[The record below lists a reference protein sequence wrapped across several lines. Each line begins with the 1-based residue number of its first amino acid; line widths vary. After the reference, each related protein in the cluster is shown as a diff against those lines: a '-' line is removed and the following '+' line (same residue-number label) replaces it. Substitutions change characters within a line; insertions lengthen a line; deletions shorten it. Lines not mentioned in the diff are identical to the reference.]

1 MYCVKAITK
10 SKVKVY
16 LAHMKI
22 TKEIKVAVLVILSI
36 VLFYWGFAFL
46 KGKNLFDSRTKLY
59 AIYDN
64 VAGLVEAAPV
74 TINGLIIGKVNTI
87 EMLPDGKMKVELVI
101 TNEQINIA
109 KSSIA
114 QIMDSGLIGGREI
127 AIINNFSD
135 TNYVQSGDKLKTS
148 NKLGLT
154 DELANQIGPVK
165 DKVEVLLENA
175 NKLIENLNA
184 TLDASTQQKL
194 KASIASLE
202 LTMSEFSKISKNAN
216 EILSENKS
224 KLNTTLSNFEK
235 SSGNLNS
242 MTTSLEKANLAATVK
257 KLEATLTNV
266 NGIMA
271 NLEQGKGSMGKLLND
286 DVMYTNLT
294 KTSKELELLLQD
306 LRLNPTRY
314 VNVSVF
320 GKKNKPYVAPV
331 TEQNI
336 EQPKN

>member
-1 MYCVKAITK
+1 
-10 SKVKVY
+10 
-16 LAHMKI
+16 MKI
-22 TKEIKVAVLVILSI
+22 TKEIKVAVLVIISI

-46 KGKNLFDSRTKLY
+46 KGKNLFDTSTKLY
-59 AIYDN
+59 AVYDN

-101 TNEQINIA
+101 TNEQIQIA
-109 KSSIA
+109 KSSVA

-135 TNYVQSGDKLKTS
+135 TNYTQSGDTLKTS
-148 NKLGLT
+148 NKLALT
-154 DELANQIGPVK
+154 AELANQIGPVK

-202 LTMSEFSKISKNAN
+202 LTMTEFSKISKNAN

-235 SSGNLNS
+235 TSGNLNT
-242 MTTSLEKANLAATVK
+242 MTTSLEKANLGATVK

-286 DVMYTNLT
+286 DAIYANLT

-320 GKKNKPYVAPV
+320 GKKNKPYVAPAI
-331 TEQNI
+331 EQNI

>member
-1 MYCVKAITK
+1 MTYCLFIKALVKRYVA
-10 SKVKVY
+10 
-16 LAHMKI
+16 LMKI

-46 KGKNLFDSRTKLY
+46 KGKNLFDTSTKLY
-59 AIYDN
+59 AVYDN

-74 TINGLIIGKVNTI
+74 TLNGLIIGKVNTI

-101 TNEQINIA
+101 TNEQIQIA
-109 KSSIA
+109 KSSEA

-135 TNYVQSGDKLKTS
+135 TNYSQSGDILKTS

-154 DELANQIGPVK
+154 AELANQIGPVK

-184 TLDASTQQKL
+184 TLDVSTQQKL

-202 LTMSEFSKISKNAN
+202 KTMSEFSQISKNAN

-235 SSGNLNS
+235 TSGNLNS
-242 MTTSLEKANLAATVK
+242 MTTSLEKANLGATVK

-266 NGIMA
+266 NGIVS

-286 DVMYTNLT
+286 DAMYTNLT

-320 GKKNKPYVAPV
+320 GKKNKPYVTPP

>member
-1 MYCVKAITK
+1 
-10 SKVKVY
+10 
-16 LAHMKI
+16 MKI

-46 KGKNLFDSRTKLY
+46 KGKNLFDTSTKLY
-59 AIYDN
+59 AVYDN
-64 VAGLVEAAPV
+64 VAGLVVSAPV
-74 TINGLIIGKVNTI
+74 TINGLIIGKVNAI
-87 EMLPDGKMKVELVI
+87 EMLPNGKMKVELII
-101 TNEQINIA
+101 TNEEIKIA
-109 KSSIA
+109 KSSVA

-135 TNYVQSGDKLKTS
+135 TNYAQSGDQLKTS

-154 DELANQIGPVK
+154 AELANQIGPVK

-184 TLDASTQQKL
+184 TLDATTQQKL

-202 LTMSEFSKISKNAN
+202 ITMSEFSQISKNTN

-235 SSGNLNS
+235 TSDNLNT
-242 MTTSLEKANLAATVK
+242 MTTSLEKANLGATVK
-257 KLEATLTNV
+257 KIEATLSNV
-266 NGIMA
+266 NGILA
-271 NLEQGKGSMGKLLND
+271 NLEQGKGSLGKLLND
-286 DVMYTNLT
+286 DAMYTNLT

-320 GKKNKPYVAPV
+320 GKKNKPYVTPLEEPK
-331 TEQNI
+331 T

>member
-1 MYCVKAITK
+1 
-10 SKVKVY
+10 
-16 LAHMKI
+16 
-22 TKEIKVAVLVILSI
+22 
-36 VLFYWGFAFL
+36 
-46 KGKNLFDSRTKLY
+46 
-59 AIYDN
+59 
-64 VAGLVEAAPV
+64 
-74 TINGLIIGKVNTI
+74 
-87 EMLPDGKMKVELVI
+87 
-101 TNEQINIA
+101 
-109 KSSIA
+109 
-114 QIMDSGLIGGREI
+114 MDSGLIGGREI

-235 SSGNLNS
+235 SSSNLNS

-286 DVMYTNLT
+286 DLMYTNLT

-331 TEQNI
+331 AEQNI

>member
-1 MYCVKAITK
+1 
-10 SKVKVY
+10 
-16 LAHMKI
+16 MKL

-46 KGKNLFDSRTKLY
+46 KGKNLFDTSTKLY
-59 AIYDN
+59 AVYDN
-64 VAGLVEAAPV
+64 VAGLVVSAPV
-74 TINGLIIGKVNTI
+74 TINGLIIGKVNAI
-87 EMLPDGKMKVELVI
+87 EMLPDGKMKVELII
-101 TNEQINIA
+101 TNEEIKIA
-109 KSSIA
+109 KSSVA

-135 TNYVQSGDKLKTS
+135 TNYTQSADTLKTS

-154 DELANQIGPVK
+154 AELANQIGPVK

-175 NKLIENLNA
+175 NKLIENLNT

-202 LTMSEFSKISKNAN
+202 VTMSEFSEISKNAN

-224 KLNTTLSNFEK
+224 KLNATLSNFEK
-235 SSGNLNS
+235 TSNNLNT
-242 MTTSLEKANLAATVK
+242 MTTSLEKANLGATVK
-257 KLEATLTNV
+257 KLEATINNV
-266 NGIMA
+266 NGILT

-286 DVMYTNLT
+286 DAMYSNFT

-320 GKKNKPYVAPV
+320 GKKNKPYVTPV
-331 TEQNI
+331 VVPKT